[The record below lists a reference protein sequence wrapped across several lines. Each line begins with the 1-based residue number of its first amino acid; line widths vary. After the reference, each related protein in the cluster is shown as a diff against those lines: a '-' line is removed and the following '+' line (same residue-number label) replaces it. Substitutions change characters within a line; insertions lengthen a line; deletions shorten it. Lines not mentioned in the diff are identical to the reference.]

1 MDILGSKRILEIN
14 LDIQTNI
21 KGICGTTFVNYFFFI
36 AVQRVITRVN
46 TITGVAYKDD
56 PTIMAWELMNEP
68 RCQIDYSGKTLNVS
82 PDKYSYVGRCIL
94 MFLIIKESFLKLFTI

>member
-1 MDILGSKRILEIN
+1 MSRYIYVQIIDIKVL
-14 LDIQTNI
+14 NI
-21 KGICGTTFVNYFFFI
+21 TYFLVFLPTFCFTF
-36 AVQRVITRVN
+36 VQRVITRVN

-82 PDKYSYVGRCIL
+82 LDAQSMDRL
-94 MFLIIKESFLKLFTI
+94 